1 MTSQFALALA
11 AVLVAG
17 LWISEKCSHHPA
29 RTRRAY
35 IAGVW
40 GGFLGAR
47 LWYALQYGDFSLVGG
62 WASWGF
68 VFGASLGSVAYLR
81 WARGQWAFGDF
92 ADAAAPALAL
102 GGAVMRLNCFSIGC
116 NFGSPTQAAW
126 AVTYPPGAPAYQKH
140 LAEGL
145 IQPGASCSLAVHPA
159 QLYESAA
166 LFIAFT
172 AILWVR
178 HRQVSPQDAPQ
189 LATDSKGLSATQAPR
204 RPWPGGRLRLLPGD
218 LFLGGIVYY
227 SLFRFWVEF
236 IRDDA
241 AGLAFGPL
249 SFAQASSLLALTAA
263 LFVLRLRRT

>member
-17 LWISEKCSHHPA
+17 LWISEKCSEQPA

-81 WARGQWAFGDF
+81 WTQGQWAFGDF
-92 ADAAAPALAL
+92 ADAAAPALAF

-145 IQPGASCSLAVHPA
+145 IEPTAACSLGVHPA

-166 LFIAFT
+166 LFIACA

-178 HRQVSPQDAPQ
+178 S
-189 LATDSKGLSATQAPR
+189 R
-204 RPWPGGRLRLLPGD
+204 RPFHSLPGD
-218 LFLGGIVYY
+218 VFLGGIVYY
-227 SLFRFWVEF
+227 SLFRFCVEF

-241 AGLAFGPL
+241 AGLAFGSL
-249 SFAQASSLLALTAA
+249 TFAQASSLLALTAA
-263 LFVLRLRRT
+263 LVVLRLRRIQRP